1 MNIMMLLEMVQGTF
15 PDRKAFT
22 DGSSGASYTYNQLFE
37 AVRMR
42 AASVKDSGA
51 SRLVKLDVSNLA
63 TPLSLFTS
71 AWAGV
76 PYVPLNYR
84 LTDEEI
90 EALLKRVTPAYLVT
104 EEGRVNTLG
113 SVEDVQ
119 AYPTSFFLD
128 STNHLSAVDGEW
140 AMDPEEIAV
149 LLFTSGTTG
158 TPKAAVLRHKHL
170 VSYILGSVEF
180 AAAGDDEAALVC
192 VPPYHIAGIAALLSS
207 VYSGRHVVQLPNF
220 SAEDWIRFGQ
230 RTCGYDRVRLYR
242 RC

>member
-1 MNIMMLLEMVQGTF
+1 MVARVQVI
-15 PDRKAFT
+15 P
-22 DGSSGASYTYNQLFE
+22 YNQLFE
-37 AVRMR
+37 AVRLR

-119 AYPTSFFLD
+119 A
-128 STNHLSAVDGEW
+128 
-140 AMDPEEIAV
+140 
-149 LLFTSGTTG
+149 
-158 TPKAAVLRHKHL
+158 
-170 VSYILGSVEF
+170 
-180 AAAGDDEAALVC
+180 
-192 VPPYHIAGIAALLSS
+192 
-207 VYSGRHVVQLPNF
+207 
-220 SAEDWIRFGQ
+220 
-230 RTCGYDRVRLYR
+230 
-242 RC
+242 

>member
-1 MNIMMLLEMVQGTF
+1 MDTSPQTKRTYFWKTEDIEMNIMMLLEMVQTTF

-22 DGSSGASYTYNQLFE
+22 DGSSGASYTYQELLE
-37 AVRMR
+37 AARRR

-51 SRLVKLDVSNLA
+51 SRLVKLDVSNLG

-104 EEGRVNTLG
+104 EEGRLDTLG
-113 SVEDVQ
+113 SVDDVV
-119 AYPTSFFLD
+119 ANTTTSFLD
-128 STNHLSAVDGEW
+128 AGNHPESIEGEW
-140 AMDPEEIAV
+140 SMDPEEIAV

-180 AAAGDDEAALVC
+180 AGAGDDEAALV
-192 VPPYHIAGIAALLSS
+192 
-207 VYSGRHVVQLPNF
+207 
-220 SAEDWIRFGQ
+220 
-230 RTCGYDRVRLYR
+230 
-242 RC
+242 